1 MAQEYA
7 LQKYASFTFHLS
19 LQHQANCSPSQATSA
34 LLIFAE
40 ATKTP
45 VFHSLKYFSTVPGNH
60 PLNGGV
66 ANLLAYFPVLGKS
79 PPDLIILLG
88 ARTGM
93 YLGGRG
99 GSILP
104 KSGCKF
110 IQVDTDGGE
119 IGRALPIDL
128 GIVSDVQQFLL
139 ALIGEVESSPLRVA
153 DEWVATATGLK
164 HIPSP
169 HENEPEETTPGRPH
183 PYHALKRV
191 FSSLEPGAI
200 VCIDGGDCGSWAAGL
215 VQVSQ
220 PHLVL
225 FAPGYMGFLGN
236 GFGYALGCAIA
247 EPSRQVVNIHG
258 DGSAGFHLAELD
270 TYARFK
276 LNILTIIVNN
286 YAWGMSSNGQDLI
299 YGSTSSARPVSSLS
313 PKTAYEVVA
322 RGFGNASARVY
333 KVAEMEKAVKEISEA
348 EGPGCIN
355 LIVSNKPTHPGTVS
369 MVSHTD
375 DPNTIVVPYYDNIPR
390 PFYKD

>member
-1 MAQEYA
+1 M
-7 LQKYASFTFHLS
+7 
-19 LQHQANCSPSQATSA
+19 
-34 LLIFAE
+34 
-40 ATKTP
+40 
-45 VFHSLKYFSTVPGNH
+45 FHSFKYSTTLPGNH
-60 PLNGGV
+60 PLNGGI
-66 ANLLAYFPVLGKS
+66 ANLLAYLPVLGKPS
-79 PPDLIILLG
+79 PDLVVLLG

-93 YLGGRG
+93 FLGGRG

-104 KSGCKF
+104 KTGCKL

-119 IGRALPIDL
+119 IGGSLAIDL
-128 GIVSDVQQFLL
+128 GIVSDVEQFLL
-139 ALIGEVESSPLRVA
+139 ASAKDVESAPFQTA
-153 DEWVATATGLK
+153 EKWVACTMGLK
-164 HIPSP
+164 NIPSP
-169 HENEPEETTPGRPH
+169 HEDEPEETTPGRPH
-183 PYHALKRV
+183 PYHALKKV
-191 FSSLEPGAI
+191 FTTLKPGAI

-215 VQVSQ
+215 VQLSQ

-247 EPSRQVVNIHG
+247 DPSRQVVNIQG

-276 LNILTIIVNN
+276 LNILTIVVNN

-299 YGSTSSARPVSSLS
+299 YGTTSSARPVSSLS

-322 RGFGNASARVY
+322 TGFGNLAAKVD
-333 KVAEMEKAVKEISEA
+333 KVADIEKVVKEISEA
-348 EGPGCIN
+348 DGPGCIN
-355 LIVSNKPTHPGTVS
+355 LIVSNKPAHPGTVA